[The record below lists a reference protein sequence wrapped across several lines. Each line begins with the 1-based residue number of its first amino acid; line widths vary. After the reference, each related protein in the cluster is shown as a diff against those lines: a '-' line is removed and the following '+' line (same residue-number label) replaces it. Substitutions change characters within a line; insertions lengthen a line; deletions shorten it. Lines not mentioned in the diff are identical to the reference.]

1 MSWYDG
7 VQGRNSS
14 LWCCSDG
21 SPGEAEADRRS
32 CTCQRPGAHTQSGR
46 CQAGP
51 PRCRRSKASAPCTCN
66 RRFPLREQ
74 RAIRPLCRS
83 SSGKN
88 YEQSWR
94 KRSPRS
100 SRSFWQTTCS
110 EKRCTAKTQAKS
122 RACLTKPVAMV
133 EASRVV
139 YALRPGS
146 TRKRRLAVVGWLLAN
161 SNCYSIQRS
170 NALSLTADKIWGGGG
185 GGGRK
190 GGEMNQFRFYRH
202 LYVNRLQNKYASKQ
216 VAFCTQNEGCYISW
230 KLLCTARS

>member
-1 MSWYDG
+1 MSRCDG
-7 VQGRNSS
+7 VQGRDNSP
-14 LWCCSDG
+14 WYCSDG

-32 CTCQRPGAHTQSGR
+32 CTCQRPGAHNESGR

-51 PRCRRSKASAPCTCN
+51 PRCRRSKASAPCTCG
-66 RRFPLREQ
+66 RRFPLRE
-74 RAIRPLCRS
+74 RGAIRPLCRS

-100 SRSFWQTTCS
+100 SPSFWRTELRVRKKDARRKHKQKA
-110 EKRCTAKTQAKS
+110 ELVS
-122 RACLTKPVAMV
+122 RSPWPWSKPL
-133 EASRVV
+133 ES

-170 NALSLTADKIWGGGG
+170 NALSLTADKIWQ
-185 GGGRK
+185 K
-190 GGEMNQFRFYRH
+190 N
-202 LYVNRLQNKYASKQ
+202 
-216 VAFCTQNEGCYISW
+216 
-230 KLLCTARS
+230 